1 MSRLRLFNP
10 LAAINDLRGFLAG
23 REKHELVFA
32 FLAVFVTLSILV
44 AFYLD
49 SGNLKA
55 PYKRQV
61 QYVES
66 WPADRSDAEIVA
78 AQKADAINRAKR
90 EAALKKRQDE
100 NRAPL
105 QRLDNALSRWG
116 I

>member
-1 MSRLRLFNP
+1 MSRLRHFNP
-10 LAAINDLRGFLAG
+10 FAAINDLRRFLAG
-23 REKHELVFA
+23 REKHELIFA
-32 FLAVFVTLSILV
+32 FLAVFVTFSILI

-49 SGNLKA
+49 SGDLKA

-66 WPADRSDAEIVA
+66 WPADRTDAEIVA

-90 EAALKKRQDE
+90 EAELKKRQDE
-100 NRAPL
+100 KRASL
-105 QRLDNALSRWG
+105 KRLDDALSRWG